1 MGMMCISSVTRVNQE
16 KEIPVQPTG
25 AKTMTLKFLDQML
38 WGATKDSRELKQLN
52 EVDVTNIWAL
62 QS

>member
-38 WGATKDSRELKQLN
+38 
-52 EVDVTNIWAL
+52 
-62 QS
+62 